1 MSCKWCPQSQWT
13 LMLRPRICSWHQ
25 ELHSVGELRWRR
37 PPWSCDILW
46 LSDQCKRVW
55 VSIPIVVKVEGT
67 WSQDYPKRLSS
78 LLMGWLH
85 TGKNQPSTWQMYTN
99 VLLWISCEDLHSRS
113 FGVKSSGHFRSR
125 VATLSCTVNVHNI
138 AFHFT
143 PPLPPW
149 AQPPQSLAPNGRL
162 ESLSCCMFLTC
173 LGLFVLRNLCVFL
186 LLLWNIPCTIHNRWS
201 FGLHYS
207 VGSHRFFS
215 T

>member
-143 PPLPPW
+143 PPFHRGLNPLNPLPQTDVW
-149 AQPPQSLAPNGRL
+149 NLYLVACFWHVWDFSFAESMCFLAFAL
-162 ESLSCCMFLTC
+162 EYS
-173 LGLFVLRNLCVFL
+173 
-186 LLLWNIPCTIHNRWS
+186 
-201 FGLHYS
+201 LHYP
-207 VGSHRFFS
+207 
-215 T
+215 